1 MSNVLILGARS
12 PAALELC
19 RRFAAQG
26 VTVFAADSL
35 RFPLARWSNAVWSYI
50 RLPSPRH
57 NRDAFGAALSNAILE
72 YEIDLVIPTCEE
84 AFHLAAI
91 KESLPKTAQ
100 YYVDDLA
107 TLDRLHNKSTIQ
119 DMLIEGGILRGP
131 QTALLTGKTAVGQI
145 DSCRKINGKRV
156 DDLVYKRVYSRF
168 SEGTFARPD
177 KRKLDAIVPTES
189 EPFVVQEFIAGTEI
203 CVYAAATLGAVRAI
217 TAYRSVYRA
226 GLGAGIYF
234 DPVHDA
240 DVLEGVTEFIEHHSL
255 HGQISFDIIRS
266 DRDNRLYVIECN
278 PRATSGIHLIVDAAD
293 MPSIFGLTEFKGAT
307 YQGLTS
313 PKMVGLAIATYGIQN
328 LKSARPFFANI
339 RRARDVIWSR
349 VDKLPVFGQFV
360 AMAELLGLAWKQ
372 RISPLAAT
380 TYDIEWNGSNE

>member
-35 RFPLARWSNAVWSYI
+35 RFPLARWSNAVRSFL

-57 NRDAFGAALSNAILE
+57 DRDAFAAALSQSILD
-72 YEIDLVIPTCEE
+72 YKIDLVIPTCEE

-91 KESLPKTAQ
+91 KDRLPKTAR
-100 YYVDDLA
+100 YFVDDIV

-119 DMLIEGGILRGP
+119 EMLIDDGILRGP
-131 QTALLTGKTAVGQI
+131 QTALLTGKAAVRQI
-145 DSCRKINGKRV
+145 DAARKINGKRA

-168 SEGTFARPD
+168 SEGTYIRPD
-177 KRKLDAIVPTES
+177 KRKLDAIVPTEDD
-189 EPFVVQEFIAGTEI
+189 PFVVQEFITGTEI
-203 CVYAAATLGAVRAI
+203 CVFAAATFGTVGAI
-217 TAYRSVYRA
+217 TGYKSVYRA

-234 DPVHDA
+234 EPVHDA
-240 DVLEGVTEFIEHHSL
+240 DVIEGVTEFIQHHRL

-266 DRDNRLYVIECN
+266 HRDGRLYVIECN
-278 PRATSGIHLIVDAAD
+278 PRATSGIHLIEDVAD
-293 MPSIFGLTEFKGAT
+293 MAATFSLTKFVGVT
-307 YQGLTS
+307 YQGVTR

-328 LKSARPFFANI
+328 LKTAGSFISNVC
-339 RRARDVIWSR
+339 RATDVIWSR
-349 VDKLPVFGQFV
+349 IDRRPLIGQFI
-360 AMAELLGLAWKQ
+360 AMAELMVLAWKQ
-372 RISPLAAT
+372 GISPLAAA
-380 TYDIEWNGSNE
+380 TYDIEWNGRNE

>member
-1 MSNVLILGARS
+1 MSSVLILGARS

-26 VTVFAADSL
+26 ITVFAADSL
-35 RFPLARWSNAVWSYI
+35 RFPLARWSNAVSSYL

-57 NRDAFGAALSNAILE
+57 DRNAFGVALSVAILAH
-72 YEIDLVIPTCEE
+72 EIDLVIPTCEE

-91 KESLPKTAQ
+91 KDSLPKTAR
-100 YYVDDLA
+100 YFVDDLA

-119 DMLIEGGILRGP
+119 DMLIQGGILQGP
-131 QTALLTGKTAVGQI
+131 QTARLTGRAAVRQI
-145 DSCRKINGKRV
+145 DSCRKINGKRA

-168 SEGTFARPD
+168 SEGTFVRPD
-177 KRKLDAIVPTES
+177 KRKLDAIVPTEAT
-189 EPFVVQEFIAGTEI
+189 PFVVQEFIAGTEI
-203 CVYAAATLGAVRAI
+203 CVYAAATFGEVGAI

-234 DPVHDA
+234 EPVHDA
-240 DVLEGVTEFIEHHSL
+240 DVLEGVSEFIQHHSL

-266 DRDNRLYVIECN
+266 HRDDRLYVIECN
-278 PRATSGIHLIVDAAD
+278 PRATSGIHLIEDAAD
-293 MPSIFGLTEFKGAT
+293 MASTYGLTQLTGAT
-307 YQGLTS
+307 YHGVTS
-313 PKMVGLAIATYGIQN
+313 PKMVGLAIVTYGIQN
-328 LKSARPFFANI
+328 LKSARSFIANI
-339 RRARDVIWSR
+339 RRASDVIWSR
-349 VDKLPVFGQFV
+349 IDNWPVFGQFI
-360 AMAELLGLAWKQ
+360 AMTELLALAWKQ

>member
-35 RFPLARWSNAVWSYI
+35 RFPLARWSNAVRSFL

-57 NRDAFGAALSNAILE
+57 DRDAFAAALSQSILD
-72 YEIDLVIPTCEE
+72 YKIDLVIPTCEE

-91 KESLPKTAQ
+91 KDRLPKTAR
-100 YYVDDLA
+100 YFVDDIVP
-107 TLDRLHNKSTIQ
+107 LDRLHNKSTIQ

-131 QTALLTGKTAVGQI
+131 QTALMTEKAAVRQI
-145 DSCRKINGKRV
+145 DTCRKINGKRA
-156 DDLVYKRVYSRF
+156 DDLVFKRVYSRF
-168 SEGTFARPD
+168 SEGTFVRPD
-177 KRKLDAIVPTES
+177 KRKLDAIVPTEAD
-189 EPFVVQEFIAGTEI
+189 PFVVQEFIAGTEI
-203 CVYAAATLGAVRAI
+203 CVYAAATFGTVGAI
-217 TAYRSVYRA
+217 TAYKSVYRA

-234 DPVHDA
+234 EPVHDA
-240 DVLEGVTEFIEHHSL
+240 DVLEGVTEFIQHHSL

-266 DRDNRLYVIECN
+266 HRDCRLYVIECN
-278 PRATSGIHLIVDAAD
+278 PRATSGIHLIEDAAD
-293 MPSIFGLTEFKGAT
+293 MASTFGLTKFKGAT
-307 YQGLTS
+307 YHGVTS

-328 LKSARPFFANI
+328 LKSARSFIANV
-339 RRARDVIWSR
+339 RRSRDVIWSR
-349 VDKLPVFGQFV
+349 VDNLPVFGQFV
-360 AMAELLGLAWKQ
+360 AMAELLVLAWKQ

-380 TYDIEWNGSNE
+380 TYDIEWNG